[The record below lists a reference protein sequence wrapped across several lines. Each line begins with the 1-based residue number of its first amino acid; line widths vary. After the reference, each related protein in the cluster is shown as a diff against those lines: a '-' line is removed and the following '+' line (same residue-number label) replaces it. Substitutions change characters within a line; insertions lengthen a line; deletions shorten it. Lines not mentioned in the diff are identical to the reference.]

1 MERSLQT
8 SPNKIELRLTNEYA
22 KKLFRIKQNSF
33 SWSKIRI
40 ECVCNCCLIYFMM
53 MKWIIKSI
61 KIIIFCPYFGN
72 QNLIVSYK
80 NTFDKNGL
88 LFK

>member
-33 SWSKIRI
+33 S
-40 ECVCNCCLIYFMM
+40 
-53 MKWIIKSI
+53 
-61 KIIIFCPYFGN
+61 
-72 QNLIVSYK
+72 
-80 NTFDKNGL
+80 
-88 LFK
+88 